1 MRGEKEMT
9 ENGKIM
15 LVTGGS
21 RGIGAAT
28 VRLAA
33 RHGYRVA
40 FCYRSDKHASD
51 GLAAEVQSQ
60 GGDILAVAADVS
72 NAQAVSDLFHRIDES
87 WGRLDVLVNNAG
99 MVGPRLEIGTL
110 TPADFTQV
118 LNVNFLGPLMCC
130 QEALLRMSTRHG
142 GKGGAI
148 VNVGSQAAVFGG
160 TLTTPYVASKAAL
173 HAFGLSLARE
183 AGPQGIRVNTV
194 SPGVI
199 ETAANADIP
208 SAQLQQM
215 GASIPLGRL
224 GTPEEVAEA
233 ILWLASASAS
243 YVHGTVLPVGGGR

>member
-1 MRGEKEMT
+1 MT
-9 ENGKIM
+9 KSGKIM
-15 LVTGGS
+15 LVTGGG

-33 RHGYRVA
+33 KRGYRVA
-40 FCYRSDKHASD
+40 FCYRSDKHAAD

-60 GGDILAVAADVS
+60 GGDILAIAADVS
-72 NAQAVSDLFHRIDES
+72 NAQAVSGLFRQIDET

-99 MVGPRLEIGTL
+99 MVGPRLDIEAL
-110 TPADFTQV
+110 ALADVTQV
-118 LNVNFLGPLMCC
+118 LGVNFLGPLMCC

-142 GKGGAI
+142 GQGGAI
-148 VNVGSQAAVFGG
+148 VNVGSQAAIFGG
-160 TLTTPYVASKAAL
+160 MQTAPYVASKAAL

-199 ETAANADIP
+199 ETEANADIP
-208 SAQLQQM
+208 STQLQQM

-224 GTPEEVAEA
+224 GAPEEVAEA

-243 YVHGTVLPVGGGR
+243 YVHGAVLPVGGGR